1 MLTSA
6 AILYTWRQLAER
18 AGISTS
24 RNDQTGFEELGI
36 EVFYGRPEDA
46 HLTTPGLII
55 RRCADASW
63 EDLRSM
69 RDNSLEWKSVED
81 TLPLGMQVA
90 FKNKIPVILWGSEYD
105 QGVFAEQTSDGSI
118 VFNADILA
126 ASLFMLSRWE
136 EIAGSVKDEHERF
149 PAAESVAYRQG
160 FLEIPIV
167 DQYALIL
174 QTWLHLLLPSWQPA
188 RRLFSVKLSH
198 DIDHVRSF
206 NSAGQILKTFA
217 YEALKKRNMKS
228 ALEVVGAALWEYT
241 NPEEHQDYQGIIK
254 LAALS
259 KQNDMKSAF
268 YFKASKPGAYDSG
281 YKPEWRWV
289 KDLIRSLHEQGFEIG
304 FHPGYETLNDLP
316 SLLKEKKRLDHAAGV
331 EMRGGRQH
339 YLRFQVPQTWR
350 YWDEAGMVYDSTMG
364 YSQYAGFRCG
374 TCQPYHPFDL
384 VNDHQLDILEIP
396 LIVMDGTLMVY
407 RSMSIDD
414 GEKKILEL
422 AARCHQVGG
431 VFTLLW
437 HNTSLKDMGWAAMY
451 ERVIF
456 KLNAMQKNLPG

>member
-6 AILYTWRQLAER
+6 AILYTWHQLAER

-69 RDNSLEWKSVED
+69 PDNSLEWKSVED
-81 TLPLGMQVA
+81 ILPLGAQAA

-105 QGVFAEQTSDGSI
+105 KGVFAEQMPDGSI

-174 QTWLHLLLPSWQPA
+174 QAWLHLLLPSWQPA
-188 RRLFSVKLSH
+188 QRLFSVKLSH

-217 YEALKKRNMKS
+217 YEALKKRNMQS
-228 ALEVVGAALWEYT
+228 ALEVVRAALWEYT
-241 NPEEHQDYQGIIK
+241 RPQEHQDYRGILK

-259 KQNDMKSAF
+259 KQNDMESAF

-316 SLLKEKKRLDHAAGV
+316 SLRKEKKRLDHVARV
-331 EMRGGRQH
+331 ETRGGRQH

-374 TCQPYHPFDL
+374 TCHPYHPFDL
-384 VNDHQLDILEIP
+384 VNDHQLGILEIP

-407 RSMSIDD
+407 RSMSIDN

-422 AARCHQVGG
+422 AARCHEVGG

-437 HNTSLKDMGWAAMY
+437 HNTSLKDPGWAAMY

-456 KLNAMQKNLPG
+456 KLNAMQKNLSG